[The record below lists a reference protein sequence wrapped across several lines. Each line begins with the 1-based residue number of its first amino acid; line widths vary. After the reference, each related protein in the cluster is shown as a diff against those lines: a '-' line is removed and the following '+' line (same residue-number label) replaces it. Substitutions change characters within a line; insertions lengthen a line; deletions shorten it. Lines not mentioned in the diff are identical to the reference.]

1 MASPDPLSSTLAV
14 WRINPPSDAAF
25 RAAVWKRLQ
34 ADESGLPWIGFARR
48 HAVFVAGLCVLAS
61 LAGAWGGQASARL
74 RVAEARER
82 LANAY
87 VQSLDARA
95 MGRP

>member
-1 MASPDPLSSTLAV
+1 MASSDPLSSTLAA
-14 WRINPPSDAAF
+14 WRVNPPANPAF
-25 RAAVWKRLQ
+25 RAAVWHRLQ
-34 ADESGLPWIGFARR
+34 ADESTLPWTGFARR
-48 HAVFVAGLCVLAS
+48 HAVFVAGLCVVAS
-61 LAGAWGGQASARL
+61 VAGAWSGQVSARV

-82 LANAY
+82 LASAY